1 MAKQSLGLKP
11 NQPNQPNQRIKEATL
26 VTDSDIALL
35 MGKSQSAYLFAMMLT
50 LKRPAHTEGE
60 RMAGALVEGFLA
72 HNNIAYSVDP
82 AGNIIADLRDGTS
95 NVLFSSHYD
104 SAHRG
109 EQPNGYTNKVSLSHD
124 GSHFRGV
131 DACIGADDASGI
143 FVMARMIEAGVP
155 ALYIFH
161 AAEEVGGVGS
171 HYIADHTPEV
181 LDGITHA
188 IAFDRRGTRD
198 IIWQQGGQ
206 TCASE
211 GTAGVF
217 AHLLNQAHPALDYRP
232 DDGGSFTDTKLYRH
246 LVPECFNVSVGYDN
260 EHTSEETQDIQHLLD
275 LANACRLLDWSALPV
290 WRDPTDDYY
299 DQSWDALRY
308 GYGLSSRSTRYD
320 SNSFSLDSFSLDDW
334 KIKDT
339 IDPASF
345 SDWYDFILTDFDMA
359 VEHAYDV
366 AELKDAW
373 YIDTMWDTHGPE
385 LDAAIIQWVA
395 HANLKYPLQG
405 ETK

>member
-1 MAKQSLGLKP
+1 MAKQSLGFK
-11 NQPNQPNQRIKEATL
+11 PNQRIKEATL
-26 VTDSDIALL
+26 ITGLDIATI
-35 MGKSQSAYLFAMMLT
+35 MGKTESAHLFARLLT
-50 LKRPAHTEGE
+50 TKRPAHTEGE
-60 RMAGALVEGFLA
+60 RIARGFVEEFLSEK
-72 HNNIAYSVDP
+72 HIAYSIDP

-95 NVLFSSHYD
+95 GVLFSSHYD

-143 FVMARMIEAGVP
+143 FVMARMIGAGVP

-161 AAEEVGGVGS
+161 ASEEVGGIGS
-171 HYIADHTPEV
+171 HYIADKTPEV

-188 IAFDRRGTRD
+188 IAFDRRGTQD
-198 IIWQQGGQ
+198 IIWQQGGE

-246 LVPECFNVSVGYDN
+246 LVPECFNVSVGYDD
-260 EHTSEETQDIQHLLD
+260 EHTSDETQDIQHLLK
-275 LANACRLLDWSALPV
+275 LANVCCELDWSALPV
-290 WRDPTDDYY
+290 WRDPDDGYY
-299 DQSWDALRY
+299 GQSWDALRY
-308 GYGLSSRSTRYD
+308 GYDLPSRYD
-320 SNSFSLDSFSLDDW
+320 RNSFSLEDW
-334 KIKDT
+334 RIKDT

-345 SDWYDFILTDFDMA
+345 SDWHDFILTDFDMA
-359 VEHAYDV
+359 MEHAYDV

-385 LDAAIIQWVA
+385 LDAAIIQWCA

>member
-1 MAKQSLGLKP
+1 MATKANTLGFK
-11 NQPNQPNQRIKEATL
+11 PNQPNQRIIEAML
-26 VTDSDIALL
+26 ITDSDIAML
-35 MGKSQSAYLFAMMLT
+35 MGKSQSAYLFAMMLAT
-50 LKRPAHTEGE
+50 KRPAHTHGE
-60 RMAGALVEGFLA
+60 HLAASLIEGFLT
-72 HNNIAYSVDP
+72 HNNIPYTMDKAH
-82 AGNIIADLRDGTS
+82 NIIADLRDGTS

-109 EQPNGYTNKVSLSHD
+109 EQPNGYTNKVSLSED

-171 HYIADHTPEV
+171 HYIADNTPEV

-217 AHLLNQAHPALDYRP
+217 AYLLNRHGFDYQP
-232 DDGGSFTDTKLYRH
+232 DDGGSFTDTKLYRNI
-246 LVPECFNVSVGYDN
+246 VPECFNVSVGYDN
-260 EHTSEETQDIQHLLD
+260 EHTSEETQDIQHLLK
-275 LANACRLLDWSALPV
+275 LADVCCELDWSALPV
-290 WRDPTDDYY
+290 WRDPDDGYY

-308 GYGLSSRSTRYD
+308 DYGLSSRSTRYD
-320 SNSFSLDSFSLDDW
+320 SNSFSLEDW

-345 SDWYDFILTDFDMA
+345 SDWHDFILTDFDMA
-359 VEHAYDV
+359 MEYGWEV
-366 AELKDAW
+366 AEQKDMW
-373 YIDTMWDTHGPE
+373 MLDTIWDTHGTE
-385 LDAAIIQWVA
+385 LDAAIIQWCA
-395 HANLKYPLQG
+395 HANKQYPLQG

>member
-1 MAKQSLGLKP
+1 MAKQNTLGFKP
-11 NQPNQPNQRIKEATL
+11 NQPNQRAKEATL

-50 LKRPAHTEGE
+50 TKRPAHTHGE
-60 RMAGALVEGFLA
+60 HLAASLIEGFLA
-72 HNNIAYSVDP
+72 HNNIAYVMDK
-82 AGNIIADLRDGTS
+82 AHNIIADLRDGTS

-109 EQPNGYTNKVSLSHD
+109 EQPNGYANKVSLSHD

-161 AAEEVGGVGS
+161 ASEEVGGVGS
-171 HYIADHTPEV
+171 HYIADNTPEV

-188 IAFDRRGTRD
+188 IAFDRRGTQD

-217 AHLLNQAHPALDYRP
+217 AYLLNRHGFEYQP
-232 DDGGSFTDTKLYRH
+232 DDGGSFTDTKLYRN

-260 EHTSEETQDIQHLLD
+260 EHTSEETQDIQHLLK
-275 LANACRLLDWSALPV
+275 LADVCCELDWSALPV

-299 DQSWDALRY
+299 GQSWDALRY
-308 GYGLSSRSTRYD
+308 GYGLSSRYD
-320 SNSFSLDSFSLDDW
+320 RDYFSLDDW

-359 VEHAYDV
+359 MEHAYDV

-373 YIDTMWDTHGPE
+373 YIDTMWDTNGPE

>member
-1 MAKQSLGLKP
+1 MAKQSLGFK
-11 NQPNQPNQRIKEATL
+11 PNQRIKEATL

-50 LKRPAHTEGE
+50 TKRPAHTQGE
-60 RMAGALVEGFLA
+60 HLAASLIEGFLA
-72 HNNIAYSVDP
+72 HNNVPYVMDKAH
-82 AGNIIADLRDGTS
+82 NIIADLRDGTS

-109 EQPNGYTNKVSLSHD
+109 EQPTGYANKVSLSHD

-161 AAEEVGGVGS
+161 ASEEVGGIGS

-198 IIWQQGGQ
+198 IIWQQGGED
-206 TCASE
+206 CASE

-217 AHLLNQAHPALDYRP
+217 AYLLNRHGFEYQP

-260 EHTSEETQDIQHLLD
+260 EHTSEETQDIQHLLK
-275 LANACRLLDWSALPV
+275 LADVCCELDWSALPV
-290 WRDPTDDYY
+290 WRDPDDGYY

-308 GYGLSSRSTRYD
+308 DCGLSSRYD
-320 SNSFSLDSFSLDDW
+320 RNPLVLGDW

-345 SDWYDFILTDFDMA
+345 SDWHDFILTDFDMA
-359 VEHAYDV
+359 MEHAYDV

-385 LDAAIIQWVA
+385 LDAAIIQWCA

-405 ETK
+405 AQQ

>member
-1 MAKQSLGLKP
+1 MAKQSLGFK
-11 NQPNQPNQRIKEATL
+11 PNQRIKEATL
-26 VTDSDIALL
+26 ITGDDITLL
-35 MGKSQSAYLFAMMLT
+35 MGKSQSAYLFSELLT
-50 LKRPAHTEGE
+50 TKRPAHTHGE
-60 RMAGALVEGFLA
+60 RLAASYIERFLA
-72 HNNIAYSVDP
+72 LKDIAYSADP

-109 EQPNGYTNKVSLSHD
+109 EQPTGYTNKVSLSLD

-143 FVMARMIEAGVP
+143 FVMARMIEASVP

-161 AAEEVGGVGS
+161 AAEEVGGIGS
-171 HYIADHTPEV
+171 HYIADKTPEV

-188 IAFDRRGTRD
+188 IAFDRRGTQD

-217 AHLLNQAHPALDYRP
+217 AYLLNRHGFEYQP

-275 LANACRLLDWSALPV
+275 LANVCCELDWSALPV
-290 WRDPTDDYY
+290 WRDPTDDDY

-308 GYGLSSRSTRYD
+308 DYGLSSRYD
-320 SNSFSLDSFSLDDW
+320 SNSFSLEDW

-359 VEHAYDV
+359 MEHAYDV

-373 YIDTMWDTHGPE
+373 YIDTMWDTHGAE
-385 LDAAIIQWVA
+385 LDSAIIQWCA

>member
-1 MAKQSLGLKP
+1 MKTNTLGLKP
-11 NQPNQPNQRIKEATL
+11 NQRIRENTII
-26 VTDSDIALL
+26 TDADIALL

-50 LKRPAHTEGE
+50 TKRPAHTHGE
-60 RMAGALVEGFLA
+60 HLAASYIERFLA
-72 HNNIAYSVDP
+72 LHNVPYTMDKAH
-82 AGNIIADLRDGTS
+82 NIIADLRDGTS

-143 FVMARMIEAGVP
+143 FVMTRMIEAGVP

-161 AAEEVGGVGS
+161 ASEEVGGIGS
-171 HYIADHTPEV
+171 HYIADKTPEV

-217 AHLLNQAHPALDYRP
+217 AYLLNRHGFDYRP

-275 LANACRLLDWSALPV
+275 LANVCCELDWAALPV
-290 WRDPTDDYY
+290 WRDPDCGDYY
-299 DQSWDALRY
+299 GTSWDALRY
-308 GYGLSSRSTRYD
+308 DYGLSSRYD
-320 SNSFSLDSFSLDDW
+320 RNPLVLGDW

-345 SDWYDFILTDFDMA
+345 SDWHDFILTDFDMA
-359 VEHAYDV
+359 MEHAYDV

-385 LDAAIIQWVA
+385 LDSAIIQWCA

>member
-1 MAKQSLGLKP
+1 MAKQSLGFKP
-11 NQPNQPNQRIKEATL
+11 NQPNQRAKEVTL
-26 VTDSDIALL
+26 IEAEYIEPI
-35 MGKSQSAYLFAMMLT
+35 MGNTRSASLFAYLLT
-50 LKRPAHTEGE
+50 TRRPAHTHGE
-60 RMAGALVEGFLA
+60 HLAASAIEQFLTMQRVPYVMDKA
-72 HNNIAYSVDP
+72 H
-82 AGNIIADLRDGTS
+82 NIIADLRDGTS

-109 EQPNGYTNKVSLSHD
+109 EQPTGYTNKVSLSED

-171 HYIADHTPEV
+171 HYIADNTPEV

-188 IAFDRRGTRD
+188 VAFDRRGTRD

-260 EHTSEETQDIQHLLD
+260 EHTSEETQDIQHLLE
-275 LANACRLLDWSALPV
+275 LADACCRLDWSALPV
-290 WRDPTDDYY
+290 WRDPTDDDY

-308 GYGLSSRSTRYD
+308 DYGLSSRYD
-320 SNSFSLDSFSLDDW
+320 SNSFSLEDW

-345 SDWYDFILTDFDMA
+345 SDWHDFILTDFDMA
-359 VEHAYDV
+359 MEYGWEV
-366 AELKDAW
+366 AEQKDMW
-373 YIDTMWDTHGPE
+373 LLDTIWDTNGAE

>member
-1 MAKQSLGLKP
+1 MAKQNTLGFK
-11 NQPNQPNQRIKEATL
+11 PNQRIKEATL

-50 LKRPAHTEGE
+50 TKRPAHTHGE
-60 RMAGALVEGFLA
+60 HLAASLIEGFLA
-72 HNNIAYSVDP
+72 HNKIDYTIDKAH
-82 AGNIIADLRDGTS
+82 NIIADLRDGTS

-109 EQPNGYTNKVSLSHD
+109 EQPTGYANKVSLSHD

-161 AAEEVGGVGS
+161 AAEEVGGIGS
-171 HYIADHTPEV
+171 HYIADNTPEV

-188 IAFDRRGTRD
+188 IAFDRRGTQD
-198 IIWQQGGQ
+198 IIWQQGGE

-217 AHLLNQAHPALDYRP
+217 AYLLNRHGFEYRP

-246 LVPECFNVSVGYDN
+246 LVPECFNVSVGYGN

-275 LANACRLLDWSALPV
+275 LANACCELDWSALPV
-290 WRDPTDDYY
+290 WRDPDDGYY

-308 GYGLSSRSTRYD
+308 DYGLSSRYD
-320 SNSFSLDSFSLDDW
+320 RNSFSLEDW
-334 KIKDT
+334 KIKYT
-339 IDPASF
+339 IDPKSF
-345 SDWYDFILTDFDMA
+345 DSWYDFILADFDTAIEYGYEVASIADTWML
-359 VEHAYDV
+359 DV
-366 AELKDAW
+366 MWETFGAELEQAVTQW
-373 YIDTMWDTHGPE
+373 CTHA
-385 LDAAIIQWVA
+385 DK
-395 HANLKYPLQG
+395 HYPLQG